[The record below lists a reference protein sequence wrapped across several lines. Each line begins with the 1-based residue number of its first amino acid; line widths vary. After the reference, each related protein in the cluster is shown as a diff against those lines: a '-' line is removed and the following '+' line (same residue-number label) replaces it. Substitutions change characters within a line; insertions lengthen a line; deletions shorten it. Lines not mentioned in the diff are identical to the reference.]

1 MTRDDEVRLLEIATK
16 LVLGPLKDET
26 RPDINDIG
34 ELLAAM
40 TNDDREQ
47 VERGERWGIRG
58 PMLRQDAARRVLF
71 ELNVYQLNAFAQRWD
86 YCLHEVWEWVIDHR
100 TIPER
105 AVAAL
110 GDQDEMAKITGETR

>member
-1 MTRDDEVRLLEIATK
+1 MTQDEEVRLLDVATN

-26 RPDINDIG
+26 GLDINAIG

-40 TNDDREQ
+40 TTDDREQ

-58 PMLRQDAARRVLF
+58 PMLRQDEARRVLF

-100 TIPER
+100 TIPGR
-105 AVAAL
+105 ALVAL
-110 GDQDEMAKITGETR
+110 GDVDEMAKITG

>member
-1 MTRDDEVRLLEIATK
+1 MTQDEEVRLLDVATN

-26 RPDINDIG
+26 GLDINAIG

-40 TNDDREQ
+40 TTDDREQ

-58 PMLRQDAARRVLF
+58 PMLRQDEARRVLF

-100 TIPER
+100 TIPGR
-105 AVAAL
+105 ALVAL
-110 GDQDEMAKITGETR
+110 GDRDEMAKITGGER

>member
-1 MTRDDEVRLLEIATK
+1 MTQDDEVRLLEIATK

>member
-1 MTRDDEVRLLEIATK
+1 MTQDDEVRLLELATQ

-26 RPDINDIG
+26 RPHINDIG

-58 PMLRQDAARRVLF
+58 PMLRQDEARRVLF

-105 AVAAL
+105 ALAAL
-110 GDQDEMAKITGETR
+110 GDVDEMAKITGGER

>member
-1 MTRDDEVRLLEIATK
+1 MTPDDEVRLLELATQ

-86 YCLHEVWEWVIDHR
+86 YCFHEVWEWVIDHR

-105 AVAAL
+105 ALAVL
-110 GDQDEMAKITGETR
+110 GDVNEMAKITGETR

>member
-1 MTRDDEVRLLEIATK
+1 MTQDDEVRLLEIATK

-110 GDQDEMAKITGETR
+110 GDQDEMAKITGGER

>member
-1 MTRDDEVRLLEIATK
+1 MTQDDEARLLELATQ

-47 VERGERWGIRG
+47 VERGERWGVRG

-105 AVAAL
+105 ALAAL
-110 GDQDEMAKITGETR
+110 GDVGEMAKITGETR